1 MLPPGLDDFEPGDSL
16 RSRQFLLYAS
26 ICQLL
31 GDIVESCLRPQQQP
45 THNVKTLENAL
56 YRWVK
61 QDFRS
66 VDSSS
71 HLQYSLE
78 TRHILVT
85 YFANL
90 IILDRTPTSDGIPSV
105 RSLVASSFLSGIY
118 KEFLIRDEICYLG
131 PAFAFYAL
139 CAGLALIPTLRF
151 PALRATAVE
160 EFQTLIESLRAL
172 SKHWGSAFGALR
184 ALQRLGGEISQQS
197 MREDEVPVLS
207 DEMVPFFE
215 DFNKS
220 LCLQWNAFSRTTEFP
235 LLDIPTP
242 AVPVPEVPLGPE
254 PVVEEFPGLDLLN
267 GNWEGAGFDWS
278 GSWLL
283 EDRKSVV

>member
-1 MLPPGLDDFEPGDSL
+1 M

-45 THNVKTLENAL
+45 THNLKTLENAL

-66 VDSSS
+66 VVSSS
-71 HLQYSLE
+71 HPHYSLE

-85 YFANL
+85 YFTNL

-105 RSLVASSFLSGIY
+105 RSLIASSFLSGVY
-118 KEFLIRDEICYLG
+118 KEFLTRDELCYLG

-151 PALRATAVE
+151 PALRGIAME
-160 EFQTLIESLRAL
+160 ELQTLIECLRVL
-172 SKHWGSAFGALR
+172 SRHWGSAFGALR
-184 ALQRLGGEISQQS
+184 ALQRLGGEISQQP
-197 MREDEVPVLS
+197 MREDEVPVLR

-215 DFNKS
+215 DFNKT
-220 LCLQWNAFSRTTEFP
+220 LCQQWNAFSQTEDAP
-235 LLDIPTP
+235 VVD
-242 AVPVPEVPLGPE
+242 VPVPELPLGPE
-254 PVVEEFPGLDLLN
+254 PVGEGFADLDLLN

-283 EDRKSVV
+283 DDALSHYSL